1 MQISKEH
8 IRKNILQ
15 TAQSLF
21 YTKGYAKVP
30 MREIASKSH
39 VSLSNI
45 YNYYDSKEKIFQEI
59 VQPAIDDF
67 NRILDEHHGRSGTDI
82 MEMFSD
88 DYLQNLI
95 KEYLSLNKTLIPEPE
110 RDKYIA
116 GSLLE
121 KKWIDEL
128 RTKYPEGNFIF
139 VIEGVLMYFH
149 EEQVKE
155 LLSRL
160 AICFG
165 GGEIWFDVCGT
176 IMTKGAVKP
185 DSLRGHEAQIR
196 SGISNGHIVESWEP
210 RLQLIEQAIYQK
222 LYTRRWGLA
231 MRILSHFPRLSC
243 RFSSLLGYKIKMNDT
258 K

>member
-95 KEYLSLNKTLIPEPE
+95 KEYLSLNKH
-110 RDKYIA
+110 RDRLFLLLFRA
-116 GSLLE
+116 QGTSLE
-121 KKWIDEL
+121 KFKVDFSDRSTAEVKRYFI
-128 RTKYPEGNFIF
+128 RMKQKYPQINIDISDFTIHLHTVWMFTMLEELVMHRKEPQEIEKIVTEYMIF
-139 VIEGVLMYFH
+139 STTGW
-149 EEQVKE
+149 KE
-155 LLSRL
+155 L
-160 AICFG
+160 I
-165 GGEIWFDVCGT
+165 
-176 IMTKGAVKP
+176 KG
-185 DSLRGHEAQIR
+185 
-196 SGISNGHIVESWEP
+196 
-210 RLQLIEQAIYQK
+210 
-222 LYTRRWGLA
+222 
-231 MRILSHFPRLSC
+231 
-243 RFSSLLGYKIKMNDT
+243 
-258 K
+258 

>member
-95 KEYLSLNKTLIPEPE
+95 KEYLSLNKH
-110 RDKYIA
+110 RDRLFLLLFRAQGTSLEKFKDDFSDRSTAEVKRYFIRMKQKYPQINIDI
-116 GSLLE
+116 SDFTIHLHTVWMFTLLE
-121 KKWIDEL
+121 EL
-128 RTKYPEGNFIF
+128 VMHRKVPQEIEKIVTEYMIF
-139 VIEGVLMYFH
+139 STTGW
-149 EEQVKE
+149 KE
-155 LLSRL
+155 L
-160 AICFG
+160 I
-165 GGEIWFDVCGT
+165 
-176 IMTKGAVKP
+176 KG
-185 DSLRGHEAQIR
+185 
-196 SGISNGHIVESWEP
+196 
-210 RLQLIEQAIYQK
+210 
-222 LYTRRWGLA
+222 
-231 MRILSHFPRLSC
+231 
-243 RFSSLLGYKIKMNDT
+243 
-258 K
+258 

>member
-88 DYLQNLI
+88 DYLQKLI
-95 KEYLSLNKTLIPEPE
+95 KEYLSLNKH
-110 RDKYIA
+110 RDRLFLLLFRA
-116 GSLLE
+116 QGTSLE
-121 KKWIDEL
+121 KFKDDFSDRSTAEVKRYFI
-128 RTKYPEGNFIF
+128 RMKQKYPQINIDISDFTIHLHTVWMFTMLEELVMHRKEPQEIEKIVTEYMIF
-139 VIEGVLMYFH
+139 STTGW
-149 EEQVKE
+149 KE
-155 LLSRL
+155 L
-160 AICFG
+160 I
-165 GGEIWFDVCGT
+165 
-176 IMTKGAVKP
+176 KG
-185 DSLRGHEAQIR
+185 
-196 SGISNGHIVESWEP
+196 
-210 RLQLIEQAIYQK
+210 
-222 LYTRRWGLA
+222 
-231 MRILSHFPRLSC
+231 
-243 RFSSLLGYKIKMNDT
+243 
-258 K
+258 

>member
-95 KEYLSLNKTLIPEPE
+95 KEYLSLNKH
-110 RDKYIA
+110 RDRLFLLLFRA
-116 GSLLE
+116 QGTSLE
-121 KKWIDEL
+121 KFKDDFSDRSTAEVKRYFI
-128 RTKYPEGNFIF
+128 RMKQKYPQINIDISDFTIHLHTVWMFTMLEELVMHRKEPQEMEKIVTEYMIF
-139 VIEGVLMYFH
+139 STTGW
-149 EEQVKE
+149 KE
-155 LLSRL
+155 L
-160 AICFG
+160 I
-165 GGEIWFDVCGT
+165 
-176 IMTKGAVKP
+176 KG
-185 DSLRGHEAQIR
+185 
-196 SGISNGHIVESWEP
+196 
-210 RLQLIEQAIYQK
+210 
-222 LYTRRWGLA
+222 
-231 MRILSHFPRLSC
+231 
-243 RFSSLLGYKIKMNDT
+243 
-258 K
+258 

>member
-67 NRILDEHHGRSGTDI
+67 IRILDEHHGRSGTDI

-95 KEYLSLNKTLIPEPE
+95 KEYLSLNKH
-110 RDKYIA
+110 RDRLFLLLFRA
-116 GSLLE
+116 QGTSLE
-121 KKWIDEL
+121 KFKDDFSDRSTAEVKRYFI
-128 RTKYPEGNFIF
+128 RMKQKYPQINIDISDFTIHLHTVWMFTMLEELVMHRKEPQEIEKIVTEYMIF
-139 VIEGVLMYFH
+139 STTGW
-149 EEQVKE
+149 KE
-155 LLSRL
+155 L
-160 AICFG
+160 I
-165 GGEIWFDVCGT
+165 
-176 IMTKGAVKP
+176 KG
-185 DSLRGHEAQIR
+185 
-196 SGISNGHIVESWEP
+196 
-210 RLQLIEQAIYQK
+210 
-222 LYTRRWGLA
+222 
-231 MRILSHFPRLSC
+231 
-243 RFSSLLGYKIKMNDT
+243 
-258 K
+258 

>member
-95 KEYLSLNKTLIPEPE
+95 KEYLSLNKH
-110 RDKYIA
+110 RDRLFLLLFRA
-116 GSLLE
+116 QGTSLE
-121 KKWIDEL
+121 KFKDDFSDRSIAEVK
-128 RTKYPEGNFIF
+128 RYFIRMKQKYPQINIDISDFTIHLHTVWMFTMLEELVMHRKEPQEIEKIVTEYMIF
-139 VIEGVLMYFH
+139 STTGW
-149 EEQVKE
+149 KE
-155 LLSRL
+155 L
-160 AICFG
+160 I
-165 GGEIWFDVCGT
+165 
-176 IMTKGAVKP
+176 KG
-185 DSLRGHEAQIR
+185 
-196 SGISNGHIVESWEP
+196 
-210 RLQLIEQAIYQK
+210 
-222 LYTRRWGLA
+222 
-231 MRILSHFPRLSC
+231 
-243 RFSSLLGYKIKMNDT
+243 
-258 K
+258 

>member
-30 MREIASKSH
+30 MRATASQSH

-95 KEYLSLNKTLIPEPE
+95 KEYLSLNKH
-110 RDKYIA
+110 RDRLFLLLFRA
-116 GSLLE
+116 QGTSLE
-121 KKWIDEL
+121 KFKDDFSDRSTAEVKRYFI
-128 RTKYPEGNFIF
+128 RMKQKYPQINIDISDFTIHLHTVWMFTMLEELVMHRKEPQEIEKIVTEYMIF
-139 VIEGVLMYFH
+139 STTGW
-149 EEQVKE
+149 KE
-155 LLSRL
+155 L
-160 AICFG
+160 I
-165 GGEIWFDVCGT
+165 
-176 IMTKGAVKP
+176 KG
-185 DSLRGHEAQIR
+185 
-196 SGISNGHIVESWEP
+196 
-210 RLQLIEQAIYQK
+210 
-222 LYTRRWGLA
+222 
-231 MRILSHFPRLSC
+231 
-243 RFSSLLGYKIKMNDT
+243 
-258 K
+258 

>member
-95 KEYLSLNKTLIPEPE
+95 KEYLSLNKH
-110 RDKYIA
+110 RDRLFLLLFRA
-116 GSLLE
+116 QSTSLE
-121 KKWIDEL
+121 KFKDDFSDRSTAEVKRYFI
-128 RTKYPEGNFIF
+128 RMKQKYPQINIDISDFTIHLHTVWMFTMLEELVMHRKEPQEIEKIVTEYMIF
-139 VIEGVLMYFH
+139 STTGW
-149 EEQVKE
+149 KE
-155 LLSRL
+155 L
-160 AICFG
+160 I
-165 GGEIWFDVCGT
+165 
-176 IMTKGAVKP
+176 KG
-185 DSLRGHEAQIR
+185 
-196 SGISNGHIVESWEP
+196 
-210 RLQLIEQAIYQK
+210 
-222 LYTRRWGLA
+222 
-231 MRILSHFPRLSC
+231 
-243 RFSSLLGYKIKMNDT
+243 
-258 K
+258 

>member
-95 KEYLSLNKTLIPEPE
+95 KEYLSLNKH
-110 RDKYIA
+110 RDRLFLLLFRA
-116 GSLLE
+116 QGTSLE
-121 KKWIDEL
+121 KFKDDFSDRSTAEVKRYFI
-128 RTKYPEGNFIF
+128 RMKQKYPQINIDISDFTIHLHTVWMFTMLEELVMHRKEPQEIEKIVTEYMIF
-139 VIEGVLMYFH
+139 STTGW
-149 EEQVKE
+149 KE
-155 LLSRL
+155 L
-160 AICFG
+160 I
-165 GGEIWFDVCGT
+165 
-176 IMTKGAVKP
+176 KG
-185 DSLRGHEAQIR
+185 
-196 SGISNGHIVESWEP
+196 
-210 RLQLIEQAIYQK
+210 
-222 LYTRRWGLA
+222 
-231 MRILSHFPRLSC
+231 
-243 RFSSLLGYKIKMNDT
+243 
-258 K
+258 

>member
-1 MQISKEH
+1 MDLPEVIEL
-8 IRKNILQ
+8 R
-15 TAQSLF
+15 
-21 YTKGYAKVP
+21 
-30 MREIASKSH
+30 
-39 VSLSNI
+39 
-45 YNYYDSKEKIFQEI
+45 
-59 VQPAIDDF
+59 
-67 NRILDEHHGRSGTDI
+67 
-82 MEMFSD
+82 
-88 DYLQNLI
+88 
-95 KEYLSLNKTLIPEPE
+95 KTLIPEPE

-128 RTKYPEGNFIF
+128 RTKHPEGNFIF

-176 IMTKGAVKP
+176 IMTNGVVKP

>member
-95 KEYLSLNKTLIPEPE
+95 KEYLSLNKH
-110 RDKYIA
+110 RDRLFLLLFRA
-116 GSLLE
+116 QGTSLE
-121 KKWIDEL
+121 KFKDDFSDRSTAEVKRYFI
-128 RTKYPEGNFIF
+128 RMKQKYPQINIDISDFTIHLHTVWMFTMLEDLVMHRKEPQEIEKIVTEYMIF
-139 VIEGVLMYFH
+139 STTGW
-149 EEQVKE
+149 KE
-155 LLSRL
+155 L
-160 AICFG
+160 I
-165 GGEIWFDVCGT
+165 
-176 IMTKGAVKP
+176 KG
-185 DSLRGHEAQIR
+185 
-196 SGISNGHIVESWEP
+196 
-210 RLQLIEQAIYQK
+210 
-222 LYTRRWGLA
+222 
-231 MRILSHFPRLSC
+231 
-243 RFSSLLGYKIKMNDT
+243 
-258 K
+258 

>member
-95 KEYLSLNKTLIPEPE
+95 KEYLSLNKH
-110 RDKYIA
+110 RDRLFLLLFRA
-116 GSLLE
+116 QGTSLE
-121 KKWIDEL
+121 KFKDDFSD
-128 RTKYPEGNFIF
+128 RTTAEVKRYFIRMKQKYPQINIDISDFTIHLHTVWMFTMLEELVMHRKEPQEIEKIVTEYMIF
-139 VIEGVLMYFH
+139 STTGW
-149 EEQVKE
+149 KE
-155 LLSRL
+155 L
-160 AICFG
+160 I
-165 GGEIWFDVCGT
+165 
-176 IMTKGAVKP
+176 KG
-185 DSLRGHEAQIR
+185 
-196 SGISNGHIVESWEP
+196 
-210 RLQLIEQAIYQK
+210 
-222 LYTRRWGLA
+222 
-231 MRILSHFPRLSC
+231 
-243 RFSSLLGYKIKMNDT
+243 
-258 K
+258 

>member
-95 KEYLSLNKTLIPEPE
+95 KEYLSLNKH
-110 RDKYIA
+110 RDRLFLLLFKA
-116 GSLLE
+116 QGTSLE
-121 KKWIDEL
+121 KFKDDFSDRSTAEVKRYFI
-128 RTKYPEGNFIF
+128 RMKQKYPQINIDISDFTIHLHTVWMFTMLEELVMHRKEPQEIEKIVTEYMIF
-139 VIEGVLMYFH
+139 STTGW
-149 EEQVKE
+149 KE
-155 LLSRL
+155 L
-160 AICFG
+160 I
-165 GGEIWFDVCGT
+165 
-176 IMTKGAVKP
+176 KG
-185 DSLRGHEAQIR
+185 
-196 SGISNGHIVESWEP
+196 
-210 RLQLIEQAIYQK
+210 
-222 LYTRRWGLA
+222 
-231 MRILSHFPRLSC
+231 
-243 RFSSLLGYKIKMNDT
+243 
-258 K
+258 

>member
-95 KEYLSLNKTLIPEPE
+95 KEYLSLNKH
-110 RDKYIA
+110 RDRLFLLLFRA
-116 GSLLE
+116 QGTSLE
-121 KKWIDEL
+121 KFKDDFSDRSTAEVKRYFI
-128 RTKYPEGNFIF
+128 RMKQKYPQLNIDISDFTIHLHTVWMFTMLEELVMHRKEPQEIEKIVTEYMIF
-139 VIEGVLMYFH
+139 STTGW
-149 EEQVKE
+149 KE
-155 LLSRL
+155 L
-160 AICFG
+160 I
-165 GGEIWFDVCGT
+165 
-176 IMTKGAVKP
+176 KG
-185 DSLRGHEAQIR
+185 
-196 SGISNGHIVESWEP
+196 
-210 RLQLIEQAIYQK
+210 
-222 LYTRRWGLA
+222 
-231 MRILSHFPRLSC
+231 
-243 RFSSLLGYKIKMNDT
+243 
-258 K
+258 

>member
-95 KEYLSLNKTLIPEPE
+95 KEYLSLNKH
-110 RDKYIA
+110 RDRLFLLLFRA
-116 GSLLE
+116 QGTSLE
-121 KKWIDEL
+121 KFQGRLLRSLDSRSKKILHTHETKISPNKYRYIDFTIHLHTVWMFTMLEEL
-128 RTKYPEGNFIF
+128 VMHRKEPQEIEKIVTEYMIF
-139 VIEGVLMYFH
+139 STTGW
-149 EEQVKE
+149 KE
-155 LLSRL
+155 L
-160 AICFG
+160 I
-165 GGEIWFDVCGT
+165 
-176 IMTKGAVKP
+176 KG
-185 DSLRGHEAQIR
+185 
-196 SGISNGHIVESWEP
+196 
-210 RLQLIEQAIYQK
+210 
-222 LYTRRWGLA
+222 
-231 MRILSHFPRLSC
+231 
-243 RFSSLLGYKIKMNDT
+243 
-258 K
+258 

>member
-95 KEYLSLNKTLIPEPE
+95 KEYLSLNKH
-110 RDKYIA
+110 RDRLFLLLFRA
-116 GSLLE
+116 QGTSLE
-121 KKWIDEL
+121 KFKDDFSDRSTAEVKRYFI
-128 RTKYPEGNFIF
+128 RMKQKYPQINIDVSDFTIHLHTVWMFTMLEELVMHRKEPQEIEKIVTEYMIF
-139 VIEGVLMYFH
+139 STTGW
-149 EEQVKE
+149 KE
-155 LLSRL
+155 L
-160 AICFG
+160 I
-165 GGEIWFDVCGT
+165 
-176 IMTKGAVKP
+176 KG
-185 DSLRGHEAQIR
+185 
-196 SGISNGHIVESWEP
+196 
-210 RLQLIEQAIYQK
+210 
-222 LYTRRWGLA
+222 
-231 MRILSHFPRLSC
+231 
-243 RFSSLLGYKIKMNDT
+243 
-258 K
+258 

>member
-45 YNYYDSKEKIFQEI
+45 YNYYDSKEKVFQEI

-95 KEYLSLNKTLIPEPE
+95 KEYLSLNKH
-110 RDKYIA
+110 RDRLFLLLFRA
-116 GSLLE
+116 QGTSLE
-121 KKWIDEL
+121 KFKDDFSDRSTAEVKRYFI
-128 RTKYPEGNFIF
+128 RMKQKYPQINIDISDFTIHLHTVWMFTMLEELVMHRKEPQEIEKIVTEYMIF
-139 VIEGVLMYFH
+139 STTGW
-149 EEQVKE
+149 KE
-155 LLSRL
+155 L
-160 AICFG
+160 I
-165 GGEIWFDVCGT
+165 
-176 IMTKGAVKP
+176 KG
-185 DSLRGHEAQIR
+185 
-196 SGISNGHIVESWEP
+196 
-210 RLQLIEQAIYQK
+210 
-222 LYTRRWGLA
+222 
-231 MRILSHFPRLSC
+231 
-243 RFSSLLGYKIKMNDT
+243 
-258 K
+258 

>member
-95 KEYLSLNKTLIPEPE
+95 KEYLSLNKH
-110 RDKYIA
+110 RDRLFLLLFRA
-116 GSLLE
+116 QGTSLE
-121 KKWIDEL
+121 KFKDDFSDRSTAEVKRYFI
-128 RTKYPEGNFIF
+128 RMKQKYPQINIDISDFTIHLHTVWMFTMLEELVMHRKEPQEIEKIVTEYMIF
-139 VIEGVLMYFH
+139 STTGW
-149 EEQVKE
+149 KE
-155 LLSRL
+155 LIRRVRSFFLNKIEYCSFL
-160 AICFG
+160 
-165 GGEIWFDVCGT
+165 
-176 IMTKGAVKP
+176 K
-185 DSLRGHEAQIR
+185 QINR
-196 SGISNGHIVESWEP
+196 
-210 RLQLIEQAIYQK
+210 
-222 LYTRRWGLA
+222 
-231 MRILSHFPRLSC
+231 
-243 RFSSLLGYKIKMNDT
+243 
-258 K
+258 

>member
-8 IRKNILQ
+8 IRNNILQ

-95 KEYLSLNKTLIPEPE
+95 KEYLSLNKH
-110 RDKYIA
+110 RDRLFLLLFRAQGTSLEKFKDDFSDRSTAEVKRYFIRMKQKYPQINIDI
-116 GSLLE
+116 SDFTIHLHTVWMFTLLE
-121 KKWIDEL
+121 EL
-128 RTKYPEGNFIF
+128 VMHRKEPQEIEKIVTEYMIF
-139 VIEGVLMYFH
+139 STTGW
-149 EEQVKE
+149 KE
-155 LLSRL
+155 L
-160 AICFG
+160 I
-165 GGEIWFDVCGT
+165 
-176 IMTKGAVKP
+176 KG
-185 DSLRGHEAQIR
+185 
-196 SGISNGHIVESWEP
+196 
-210 RLQLIEQAIYQK
+210 
-222 LYTRRWGLA
+222 
-231 MRILSHFPRLSC
+231 
-243 RFSSLLGYKIKMNDT
+243 
-258 K
+258 

>member
-95 KEYLSLNKTLIPEPE
+95 KEYLSLNKH
-110 RDKYIA
+110 RDRLFLLLFRA
-116 GSLLE
+116 QGTSLE
-121 KKWIDEL
+121 KFKDDFSDRSTADVKRYFI
-128 RTKYPEGNFIF
+128 RMKQKYPQINIDISDFTIHLHTVWMFTMLEELVMHRKEPQEIEKIVTEYMIF
-139 VIEGVLMYFH
+139 STTGW
-149 EEQVKE
+149 KE
-155 LLSRL
+155 L
-160 AICFG
+160 I
-165 GGEIWFDVCGT
+165 
-176 IMTKGAVKP
+176 KG
-185 DSLRGHEAQIR
+185 
-196 SGISNGHIVESWEP
+196 
-210 RLQLIEQAIYQK
+210 
-222 LYTRRWGLA
+222 
-231 MRILSHFPRLSC
+231 
-243 RFSSLLGYKIKMNDT
+243 
-258 K
+258 

>member
-95 KEYLSLNKTLIPEPE
+95 KEYLSLNKH
-110 RDKYIA
+110 RDRLFLLLFRA
-116 GSLLE
+116 QGTALE
-121 KKWIDEL
+121 KFKDDFSDRSTAEVKRYFI
-128 RTKYPEGNFIF
+128 RMKQKYPQINIDISDFTIHLHTVWMFTMLEELVMHRKEPQEIEKIVTEYMIF
-139 VIEGVLMYFH
+139 STTGW
-149 EEQVKE
+149 KE
-155 LLSRL
+155 L
-160 AICFG
+160 I
-165 GGEIWFDVCGT
+165 
-176 IMTKGAVKP
+176 KG
-185 DSLRGHEAQIR
+185 
-196 SGISNGHIVESWEP
+196 
-210 RLQLIEQAIYQK
+210 
-222 LYTRRWGLA
+222 
-231 MRILSHFPRLSC
+231 
-243 RFSSLLGYKIKMNDT
+243 
-258 K
+258 

>member
-95 KEYLSLNKTLIPEPE
+95 KEYLSLNKH
-110 RDKYIA
+110 RDRLFLLLFRAQGTSLEKFKDDFSDRSTAEVKRYFIRMKQKYPQIIIDI
-116 GSLLE
+116 SDFTIHLHTVWMFTLLE
-121 KKWIDEL
+121 EL
-128 RTKYPEGNFIF
+128 VMHRKEPQEIEKIVTEYMIF
-139 VIEGVLMYFH
+139 STTGW
-149 EEQVKE
+149 KE
-155 LLSRL
+155 L
-160 AICFG
+160 I
-165 GGEIWFDVCGT
+165 
-176 IMTKGAVKP
+176 KG
-185 DSLRGHEAQIR
+185 
-196 SGISNGHIVESWEP
+196 
-210 RLQLIEQAIYQK
+210 
-222 LYTRRWGLA
+222 
-231 MRILSHFPRLSC
+231 
-243 RFSSLLGYKIKMNDT
+243 
-258 K
+258 

>member
-67 NRILDEHHGRSGTDI
+67 NRILDEHHGRSGTDS

-95 KEYLSLNKTLIPEPE
+95 KEYLSLNKH
-110 RDKYIA
+110 RDRLFLLLFRA
-116 GSLLE
+116 QGTSLE
-121 KKWIDEL
+121 KFKDDFSDRSTAEVKRYFI
-128 RTKYPEGNFIF
+128 RMKQKYPQINIDISDFTIHLHTVWMFTMLEELVMHRKEPQEIEKIVTEYMIF
-139 VIEGVLMYFH
+139 STTGW
-149 EEQVKE
+149 KE
-155 LLSRL
+155 L
-160 AICFG
+160 I
-165 GGEIWFDVCGT
+165 
-176 IMTKGAVKP
+176 KG
-185 DSLRGHEAQIR
+185 
-196 SGISNGHIVESWEP
+196 
-210 RLQLIEQAIYQK
+210 
-222 LYTRRWGLA
+222 
-231 MRILSHFPRLSC
+231 
-243 RFSSLLGYKIKMNDT
+243 
-258 K
+258 

>member
-67 NRILDEHHGRSGTDI
+67 NRILDEHYGRSGTDI

-95 KEYLSLNKTLIPEPE
+95 KEYLSLNKH
-110 RDKYIA
+110 RDRLFLLLFRA
-116 GSLLE
+116 QGTSLE
-121 KKWIDEL
+121 KFKDDFSDRSTAEVKRYFI
-128 RTKYPEGNFIF
+128 RMKQKYPQINIDISDFTIHLHTVWMFTMLEELVMHRKEPQEIEKIVTEYMIF
-139 VIEGVLMYFH
+139 STTGW
-149 EEQVKE
+149 KE
-155 LLSRL
+155 L
-160 AICFG
+160 I
-165 GGEIWFDVCGT
+165 
-176 IMTKGAVKP
+176 KG
-185 DSLRGHEAQIR
+185 
-196 SGISNGHIVESWEP
+196 
-210 RLQLIEQAIYQK
+210 
-222 LYTRRWGLA
+222 
-231 MRILSHFPRLSC
+231 
-243 RFSSLLGYKIKMNDT
+243 
-258 K
+258 

>member
-95 KEYLSLNKTLIPEPE
+95 KEYLSLNKH
-110 RDKYIA
+110 RDRLFLLLFRA
-116 GSLLE
+116 QGTSLE
-121 KKWIDEL
+121 KFKDDFSDRSTAEVKRYFI
-128 RTKYPEGNFIF
+128 RMKQKYPQINIDISDFTIHLHTVWMFTMLEELVMHRKEPQEIEKIVTEYMIF
-139 VIEGVLMYFH
+139 STTGW
-149 EEQVKE
+149 KE
-155 LLSRL
+155 
-160 AICFG
+160 
-165 GGEIWFDVCGT
+165 
-176 IMTKGAVKP
+176 P
-185 DSLRGHEAQIR
+185 
-196 SGISNGHIVESWEP
+196 
-210 RLQLIEQAIYQK
+210 
-222 LYTRRWGLA
+222 
-231 MRILSHFPRLSC
+231 IL
-243 RFSSLLGYKIKMNDT
+243 
-258 K
+258 

>member
-95 KEYLSLNKTLIPEPE
+95 KEYLSLNKH
-110 RDKYIA
+110 RDRLFLLLFRA
-116 GSLLE
+116 QGTSLE
-121 KKWIDEL
+121 KFKDDFSDRSTAEVKRYFI
-128 RTKYPEGNFIF
+128 RMKQKYPQINIDISDFTIHLHTVWMFTMLEELVMPRKEPQEIEKIVTEYMIF
-139 VIEGVLMYFH
+139 STTG
-149 EEQVKE
+149 
-155 LLSRL
+155 
-160 AICFG
+160 
-165 GGEIWFDVCGT
+165 W
-176 IMTKGAVKP
+176 KG
-185 DSLRGHEAQIR
+185 
-196 SGISNGHIVESWEP
+196 
-210 RLQLIEQAIYQK
+210 LIK
-222 LYTRRWGLA
+222 G
-231 MRILSHFPRLSC
+231 
-243 RFSSLLGYKIKMNDT
+243 
-258 K
+258 

>member
-21 YTKGYAKVP
+21 YTKEYAKVP

-95 KEYLSLNKTLIPEPE
+95 KEYLSLNKH
-110 RDKYIA
+110 RDRLFLLLFRA
-116 GSLLE
+116 QGTSLE
-121 KKWIDEL
+121 KFKDDFSDRSTAEVKRYFI
-128 RTKYPEGNFIF
+128 RMKQKYPQINIDISDFTIHLHTVWMFTMLEELVMHRKEPQEIEKIVTEYMIF
-139 VIEGVLMYFH
+139 STTGW
-149 EEQVKE
+149 KE
-155 LLSRL
+155 L
-160 AICFG
+160 I
-165 GGEIWFDVCGT
+165 
-176 IMTKGAVKP
+176 KG
-185 DSLRGHEAQIR
+185 
-196 SGISNGHIVESWEP
+196 
-210 RLQLIEQAIYQK
+210 
-222 LYTRRWGLA
+222 
-231 MRILSHFPRLSC
+231 
-243 RFSSLLGYKIKMNDT
+243 
-258 K
+258 

>member
-95 KEYLSLNKTLIPEPE
+95 KEYLSLNKHRNRLFLLLFRAQGT
-110 RDKYIA
+110 
-116 GSLLE
+116 SLE
-121 KKWIDEL
+121 KFKDDFSDRSTAEVKRYFI
-128 RTKYPEGNFIF
+128 RMKQKYPQINIDISDFTIHLHTVWMFTMLEELVMHRKEPQEIEKIVTEYMIF
-139 VIEGVLMYFH
+139 STTGW
-149 EEQVKE
+149 KE
-155 LLSRL
+155 L
-160 AICFG
+160 I
-165 GGEIWFDVCGT
+165 
-176 IMTKGAVKP
+176 KG
-185 DSLRGHEAQIR
+185 
-196 SGISNGHIVESWEP
+196 
-210 RLQLIEQAIYQK
+210 
-222 LYTRRWGLA
+222 
-231 MRILSHFPRLSC
+231 
-243 RFSSLLGYKIKMNDT
+243 
-258 K
+258 

>member
-95 KEYLSLNKTLIPEPE
+95 KEYLSLNKH
-110 RDKYIA
+110 RDRLFLLLFRA
-116 GSLLE
+116 QGTSLE
-121 KKWIDEL
+121 KFKDDFSDRSTAEVKRYFIRMKQKNPQINIDISDFTIHLHTVWMFTMLEEL
-128 RTKYPEGNFIF
+128 VMHRKEPQEIEKIVTEYMIF
-139 VIEGVLMYFH
+139 STTGW
-149 EEQVKE
+149 KE
-155 LLSRL
+155 L
-160 AICFG
+160 I
-165 GGEIWFDVCGT
+165 
-176 IMTKGAVKP
+176 KG
-185 DSLRGHEAQIR
+185 
-196 SGISNGHIVESWEP
+196 
-210 RLQLIEQAIYQK
+210 
-222 LYTRRWGLA
+222 
-231 MRILSHFPRLSC
+231 
-243 RFSSLLGYKIKMNDT
+243 
-258 K
+258 

>member
-95 KEYLSLNKTLIPEPE
+95 KEYLSLNKH
-110 RDKYIA
+110 RDRLFLLLFRA
-116 GSLLE
+116 QGTSLE
-121 KKWIDEL
+121 KFKDDFSDRSTAEVKRYFI
-128 RTKYPEGNFIF
+128 RMKQKYPQINIDISDFTIHLHTVWMFTMLEELVMHRKEPQEIEKIVTEYMIF
-139 VIEGVLMYFH
+139 STTGR
-149 EEQVKE
+149 KE
-155 LLSRL
+155 L
-160 AICFG
+160 I
-165 GGEIWFDVCGT
+165 
-176 IMTKGAVKP
+176 KG
-185 DSLRGHEAQIR
+185 
-196 SGISNGHIVESWEP
+196 
-210 RLQLIEQAIYQK
+210 
-222 LYTRRWGLA
+222 
-231 MRILSHFPRLSC
+231 
-243 RFSSLLGYKIKMNDT
+243 
-258 K
+258 

>member
-95 KEYLSLNKTLIPEPE
+95 KEYLSLNKP
-110 RDKYIA
+110 RDRLFLLLFRA
-116 GSLLE
+116 QGTSLE
-121 KKWIDEL
+121 KFKDDFSDRSTAEVKRYFI
-128 RTKYPEGNFIF
+128 RMKQKYPQINIDISDFTIHLHTVWMFTMLEELVMHRKEPQEIEKIVTEYMIF
-139 VIEGVLMYFH
+139 STTGW
-149 EEQVKE
+149 KE
-155 LLSRL
+155 L
-160 AICFG
+160 I
-165 GGEIWFDVCGT
+165 
-176 IMTKGAVKP
+176 KG
-185 DSLRGHEAQIR
+185 
-196 SGISNGHIVESWEP
+196 
-210 RLQLIEQAIYQK
+210 
-222 LYTRRWGLA
+222 
-231 MRILSHFPRLSC
+231 
-243 RFSSLLGYKIKMNDT
+243 
-258 K
+258 

>member
-95 KEYLSLNKTLIPEPE
+95 KEYLSLNKH
-110 RDKYIA
+110 RDRLFLLLFRA
-116 GSLLE
+116 QGTSLE
-121 KKWIDEL
+121 KFKDDFSDRSTAEVKRYFI
-128 RTKYPEGNFIF
+128 RMKQKYPQINIDISDFTIHLHTVWMFTMLEELVMHRKEPKEIEKIVTEYMIF
-139 VIEGVLMYFH
+139 STTGW
-149 EEQVKE
+149 KE
-155 LLSRL
+155 L
-160 AICFG
+160 I
-165 GGEIWFDVCGT
+165 
-176 IMTKGAVKP
+176 KG
-185 DSLRGHEAQIR
+185 
-196 SGISNGHIVESWEP
+196 
-210 RLQLIEQAIYQK
+210 
-222 LYTRRWGLA
+222 
-231 MRILSHFPRLSC
+231 
-243 RFSSLLGYKIKMNDT
+243 
-258 K
+258 

>member
-1 MQISKEH
+1 MQNSKEH

-95 KEYLSLNKTLIPEPE
+95 KEYLSLNKH
-110 RDKYIA
+110 RDRLFLLLFRA
-116 GSLLE
+116 QGTSLE
-121 KKWIDEL
+121 KFKDDFSDRSTAEVKRYFI
-128 RTKYPEGNFIF
+128 RMKQKYPQINIDISDFTIHLHTVWMFTMLEELVMHRKEPQEIEKIVTEYMIF
-139 VIEGVLMYFH
+139 STTGW
-149 EEQVKE
+149 KE
-155 LLSRL
+155 L
-160 AICFG
+160 I
-165 GGEIWFDVCGT
+165 
-176 IMTKGAVKP
+176 KG
-185 DSLRGHEAQIR
+185 
-196 SGISNGHIVESWEP
+196 
-210 RLQLIEQAIYQK
+210 
-222 LYTRRWGLA
+222 
-231 MRILSHFPRLSC
+231 
-243 RFSSLLGYKIKMNDT
+243 
-258 K
+258 

>member
-1 MQISKEH
+1 MQIPKEH

-95 KEYLSLNKTLIPEPE
+95 KEYLSLNKH
-110 RDKYIA
+110 RDRLFLLLFRA
-116 GSLLE
+116 QGTSLE
-121 KKWIDEL
+121 KFKDDFSDRSTAEVKRYFI
-128 RTKYPEGNFIF
+128 RMKQKYPQINIDISDFTIHLHTVWMFTMLEELVMHRKEPQEIEKIVTEYMIF
-139 VIEGVLMYFH
+139 STTGW
-149 EEQVKE
+149 KE
-155 LLSRL
+155 L
-160 AICFG
+160 I
-165 GGEIWFDVCGT
+165 
-176 IMTKGAVKP
+176 KG
-185 DSLRGHEAQIR
+185 
-196 SGISNGHIVESWEP
+196 
-210 RLQLIEQAIYQK
+210 
-222 LYTRRWGLA
+222 
-231 MRILSHFPRLSC
+231 
-243 RFSSLLGYKIKMNDT
+243 
-258 K
+258 

>member
-45 YNYYDSKEKIFQEI
+45 YNYYDSKEMIVQEI

-95 KEYLSLNKTLIPEPE
+95 KEYLSLNKH
-110 RDKYIA
+110 RDRLFLLLFRA
-116 GSLLE
+116 QGTSLE
-121 KKWIDEL
+121 KFKDDFSDRSTAEVKRYFI
-128 RTKYPEGNFIF
+128 RMKQKYPQINIDISDFTIHLHTVWMFTMLEELVMHRKEPQEIEKIVTEYMIF
-139 VIEGVLMYFH
+139 STTGW
-149 EEQVKE
+149 KE
-155 LLSRL
+155 L
-160 AICFG
+160 I
-165 GGEIWFDVCGT
+165 
-176 IMTKGAVKP
+176 KG
-185 DSLRGHEAQIR
+185 
-196 SGISNGHIVESWEP
+196 
-210 RLQLIEQAIYQK
+210 
-222 LYTRRWGLA
+222 
-231 MRILSHFPRLSC
+231 
-243 RFSSLLGYKIKMNDT
+243 
-258 K
+258 

>member
-8 IRKNILQ
+8 IRKYILQ

-95 KEYLSLNKTLIPEPE
+95 KEYLSLNKH
-110 RDKYIA
+110 RDRLFLLLFRA
-116 GSLLE
+116 QGTSLE
-121 KKWIDEL
+121 KFKDDFSDRSTAEVKRYFI
-128 RTKYPEGNFIF
+128 RMKQKYPQINIDISDFTIHLHTVWMFTMLEELVMHRKEPQEIEKIVTEYMIF
-139 VIEGVLMYFH
+139 STTGW
-149 EEQVKE
+149 KE
-155 LLSRL
+155 L
-160 AICFG
+160 I
-165 GGEIWFDVCGT
+165 
-176 IMTKGAVKP
+176 KG
-185 DSLRGHEAQIR
+185 
-196 SGISNGHIVESWEP
+196 
-210 RLQLIEQAIYQK
+210 
-222 LYTRRWGLA
+222 
-231 MRILSHFPRLSC
+231 
-243 RFSSLLGYKIKMNDT
+243 
-258 K
+258 

>member
-95 KEYLSLNKTLIPEPE
+95 KEYLSLNKH
-110 RDKYIA
+110 RDRLFLLLFRA
-116 GSLLE
+116 QGTSLE
-121 KKWIDEL
+121 KFKDDFSDRSTAEVKRYFI
-128 RTKYPEGNFIF
+128 RMKQKYPQINIDISDFTIHLHTVWMFSMLEELVMHRKEPQEIEKIVTEYMIF
-139 VIEGVLMYFH
+139 STTGW
-149 EEQVKE
+149 KE
-155 LLSRL
+155 L
-160 AICFG
+160 I
-165 GGEIWFDVCGT
+165 
-176 IMTKGAVKP
+176 KG
-185 DSLRGHEAQIR
+185 
-196 SGISNGHIVESWEP
+196 
-210 RLQLIEQAIYQK
+210 
-222 LYTRRWGLA
+222 
-231 MRILSHFPRLSC
+231 
-243 RFSSLLGYKIKMNDT
+243 
-258 K
+258 